1 MTSDMNVALISKSL
15 GFHGQPLQKIWE
27 GERGDSDLA
36 RIGVSNVDYTQYQ
49 KRQKHF
55 SFQDRA
61 KRLKLHQFIAKKAT
75 ALYHNSLMNGL
86 VSLPQSLQPSVT
98 GKHEYS
104 KTLSIYSSFIVLRI
118 VCSYTYV

>member
-1 MTSDMNVALISKSL
+1 MTSDMNVALISKSI

-61 KRLKLHQFIAKKAT
+61 KRLKLHQFIAKKASV
-75 ALYHNSLMNGL
+75 LYHNSLMNGL
-86 VSLPQSLQPSVT
+86 SSLPQNLQPSVT
-98 GKHEYS
+98 GKDE
-104 KTLSIYSSFIVLRI
+104 
-118 VCSYTYV
+118 